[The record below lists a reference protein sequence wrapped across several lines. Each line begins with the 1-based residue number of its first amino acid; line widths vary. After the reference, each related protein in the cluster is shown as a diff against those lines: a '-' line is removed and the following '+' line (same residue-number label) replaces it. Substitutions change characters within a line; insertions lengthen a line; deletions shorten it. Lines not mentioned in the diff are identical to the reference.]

1 MICMMY
7 LEGIL
12 KIKAEKRAIG
22 RVYLP
27 ESLDREAR
35 QYAETA
41 GVTLSFLVRT
51 ALAEFLASDRD
62 WQKIRKEK
70 MNIGSGRG

>member
-12 KIKAEKRAIG
+12 KIKGEKRAIG

-35 QYAETA
+35 KYAETA
-41 GVTLSFLVRT
+41 GVTMSFLVRT
-51 ALAEFLASDRD
+51 ALAEFMSSDRE
-62 WQKIRKEK
+62 WQRIKKEK
-70 MNIGSGRG
+70 VGS

>member
-12 KIKAEKRAIG
+12 KIKGEKRAIG

-35 QYAETA
+35 KYAETA
-41 GVTLSFLVRT
+41 GVTMSFLVRT
-51 ALAEFLASDRD
+51 ALAEFMASDRE

-70 MNIGSGRG
+70 VGS